1 MMEELFKIS
10 KEEGLSSIFDA
21 DNVIETP
28 ISPDVG
34 KELHQSS
41 STIIQVSKLKFDQ
54 QTSYI
59 LPLPQ
64 FSKRRSQQ
72 LHKEHIK
79 NSNSNVQ
86 LPKVSV
92 ECSNIASLSSEMQ
105 GSTQMTAF
113 KPRVVPNETQE
124 TDERKVFCGN
134 LNSLIDNWMENM
146 GVITT
151 MQDVTLPKQPVEMP
165 ESTQE
170 VMSLGSQ
177 PVILEKTKQEVMS
190 LGNQPVILERTK
202 QEVMSTEKYK
212 EKERK
217 SSEDAN
223 LVCFVDAIL
232 TAADHGR
239 LKEAKLMNNSNRKN

>member
-10 KEEGLSSIFDA
+10 KEEGLSGIIDA

-34 KELHQSS
+34 KALHQSS
-41 STIIQVSKLKFDQ
+41 STIVQVGKAKFDQ

-64 FSKRRSQQ
+64 FSKRKSQQ

-86 LPKVSV
+86 LQKVPM
-92 ECSNIASLSSEMQ
+92 ECSNIASLTSETQ

-113 KPRVVPNETQE
+113 KPRVVPNETQQ

-146 GVITT
+146 GVVTT

-165 ESTQE
+165 EPAQE

-177 PVILEKTKQEVMS
+177 PVIS
-190 LGNQPVILERTK
+190 ERTK
-202 QEVMSTEKYK
+202 QEVMSREKYK

-223 LVCFVDAIL
+223 LVSFVDAIV

-239 LKEAKLMNNSNRKN
+239 LKEAKLMNSNRKN